1 MGLGGFMQLYN
12 HMSKPLRSRNYK
24 MNTPLKIF
32 GVLLLM
38 YLLLSCQSN
47 IQESS
52 PPLTSYVDPFIGTD
66 GKGKTY
72 PGATVPFGMVQ
83 LSPDNGRNGWDWI
96 SGYFYPDS
104 VIAGFSHLHLT
115 GTGAGDLYDISFMP
129 LAGKERQ
136 EQLDEINTNPTT
148 VSAFSHNREAASPGY
163 YEVWLQDYEVQVN
176 LTATNRSGLQHYTY
190 KKLDDPRVKLDLGY
204 SRNWDATKA
213 TYLEV
218 VNDSTVIGY
227 RKSTGWARD
236 QRVFFYTVFSQP
248 IVDVELWAE
257 GDRVEGQAVQGINA
271 KAIIHFDLSPSDPE
285 VLVKTALSSVSIE
298 NARRNLESEQDGFDF
313 QEVRSKAKDSWEQE
327 LKKIKIETDKDNKV
341 QFYTA
346 MYHSMLAPVTF
357 SDVNGE
363 VRGADNA
370 THQID
375 YTRYSIFSLWD
386 TFRAWHPLTTLIH
399 QERVPDLLQSLLA
412 HYEESGRLPVWEFH
426 GNETDMML
434 GYHAVPVLADAILK
448 GIPGIDP
455 EAAYEAMKASAMQAD
470 FQIDVYQDKGY
481 VPHNRATW
489 NVSLT
494 MEYAY
499 DDWCIAQVA
508 KYLGKAE
515 DFEYFLHRSRSYQN
529 HHDAKTNF
537 MRARG
542 ESGAFKEPFDPLAYH
557 PEDYTEANAWQYYWF
572 TPHDVPGLIIL
583 SGGTEAFEMK
593 LDSMFQVTQAAGE
606 TPVWIS
612 GYIGQ
617 YVHGNEPS
625 HHVPYL
631 YQYIDKPAKTH
642 KRVRQIMDELYT
654 TDPDGLC
661 GNEDCGQ
668 MSAWYLFSA
677 LGFYPVNPADGRYV
691 LGSPQVEEAIMEFPG
706 GKQFKIVANNQ
717 TPENVYVH
725 QVTLN
730 GEVLDR
736 NYLMHEEIVAGGTL
750 VFEMSNYPV
759 QKSP

>member
-1 MGLGGFMQLYN
+1 MKCRIPGQFIL
-12 HMSKPLRSRNYK
+12 
-24 MNTPLKIF
+24 I
-32 GVLLLM
+32 V
-38 YLLLSCQSN
+38 LLLSCQSPSEAPT
-47 IQESS
+47 QS
-52 PPLTSYVDPFIGTD
+52 LTKYVNPFIGTD

-104 VIAGFSHLHLT
+104 MIAGFSHLHLT

-129 LAGKERQ
+129 LTGTERQ
-136 EQLDEINTNPTT
+136 KQLDEINAKPTT
-148 VSAFSHNREAASPGY
+148 ISTFSHDREAANPGY
-163 YEVWLQDYEVQVN
+163 YEVWLEDYEVQVN
-176 LTATNRSGLQHYTY
+176 LTATNRSGLQRYHF

-204 SRNWDATKA
+204 SRNWDETEATF
-213 TYLEV
+213 LEV
-218 VNDSTVIGY
+218 VNDSTVVGY

-236 QRVFFYTVFSQP
+236 QRVFFYSVFSKP
-248 IVDVELWAE
+248 IADLELWSE
-257 GDRVEGQAVQGINA
+257 GGLTDVSIAKGKEIKAVF
-271 KAIIHFDLSPSDPE
+271 HFDLNAADSE
-285 VLVKTALSSVSIE
+285 VMVKTALSSVSIE
-298 NARRNLESEQDGFDF
+298 NAKRNLDAEQIGFDF
-313 QEVRSKAKDSWEQE
+313 EGVRSKAHQAWEEQ
-327 LKKIKIETDKDNKV
+327 LQKIKVETDVDNKV

-363 VRGADNA
+363 VRGADGS
-370 THQID
+370 TYRMD

-399 QERVPDLLQSLLA
+399 QDRVPDMLQSLYA
-412 HYEESGRLPVWEFH
+412 HYEESGKLPVWEFH

-434 GYHAVPVLADAILK
+434 GYHAVPVMADAILK
-448 GIPGIDP
+448 GLPGIDP
-455 EAAYEAMKASAMQAD
+455 EKTYKAMKVSAMQEE
-470 FQIDVYQDKGY
+470 FQIDVYQEKGY
-481 VPHNRATW
+481 VPHERASW

-508 KYLGKAE
+508 KYLNKE
-515 DFEYFLHRSRSYQN
+515 DDYQYFMERSLNYRN
-529 HHDAKTNF
+529 HYDPKTNF
-537 MRARG
+537 MRAKDETG
-542 ESGAFKEPFDPLAYH
+542 NFKEPFDPLAYH
-557 PEDYTEANAWQYYWF
+557 PEDYTEANAWQYHWF
-572 TPHDVPGLIIL
+572 APHDIPGLIEM
-583 SGGTEAFEMK
+583 SGGENDFEMK
-593 LDSMFQVTQAAGE
+593 LDSMFEVTQSEGE
-606 TPVWIS
+606 SPVWIS

-631 YQYIDKPAKTH
+631 YQYVSQPAKTQQ
-642 KRVRQIMDELYT
+642 RVRQIMDDLYT

-691 LGSPQVEEAIMEFPG
+691 LGSPQVDEAILSLPE
-706 GKQFKIVANNQ
+706 GKQFKVIAKNQ
-717 TPENVYVH
+717 GLDHVYVQ
-725 QVTLN
+725 QVLLN
-730 GEVLDR
+730 GVPLDR
-736 NYLMHEEIVAGGTL
+736 SYITHEEVVDGGTL
-750 VFEMSNYPV
+750 IFEMSNNPV
-759 QKSP
+759 E